1 MTVGPLPLWSFAVGV
16 PHMAT
21 TCPDSFGSPRGV
33 GHKPKSVAFMG
44 RPDTASWHNGG
55 PDGIST
61 CLQVSAHSGEPF
73 ASIRARNL
81 LSKELCRA
89 ALGDET
95 VKSGPEVSFVD
106 MALSLSS
113 DRKRLTGW
121 ASGPDFLVFRPIGEV
136 ERIGPAADPG
146 EEVAAPVASE
156 IVSPNIDN

>member
-1 MTVGPLPLWSFAVGV
+1 L
-16 PHMAT
+16 
-21 TCPDSFGSPRGV
+21 GV
-33 GHKPKSVAFMG
+33 GHKEDALPPVR

-73 ASIRARNL
+73 PSIRARNL
-81 LSKELCRA
+81 FSKEPCRA
-89 ALGDET
+89 ALGDEA

-121 ASGPDFLVFRPIGEV
+121 ASGPDLFVFGPPGER
-136 ERIGPAADPG
+136 ERVGPAADPG